1 MKLLLVIVEGHLYLA
16 GILAIFAAEVA
27 FLFWGLWSRRPIV
40 GLIAV
45 FVTVPLIR
53 STVSAIRACFFR
65 IEPPE
70 GFSLARREG
79 RALFDLI
86 EEIRRAV
93 GAPPVDNVTITIG
106 FNASAMAYWSLWP
119 LRRRRTLALG
129 FPVLATLSTAE
140 LRAVIAHELAHF
152 SSAHDPYAA
161 WVYRTH
167 RSWIA
172 LRRALD
178 QRLATPVYVYWF
190 IRWYVPRLYAASAD
204 LARRHEFVAD
214 AVAAKVAGSRATA
227 DALVV
232 IQSGARFEDRTHWP
246 TIDISHETD
255 TEPPRPYSGML
266 AWNARA
272 ISAEL
277 LDRLLSSDTGPT
289 STHPSMSERLA
300 RLGEVGRIPPPI
312 DRSAGEELLGPELA
326 RLADRQDRRWMTDN
340 GELWQR
346 QRAEYVDRRA
356 RLQRLAALATPTP
369 DELFER
375 AELVETLEGMDEA
388 LSIYQAA
395 AEQGHPPARLA
406 AGRLLLDHMN
416 SAGISLVEAAM
427 DRDERLV
434 PEACRI
440 LAEYYRATNQELAA
454 RKCEWRAT
462 RHVTSAR
469 LAGRVE
475 TV

>member
-16 GILAIFAAEVA
+16 GILAIFAAELA

-40 GLIAV
+40 GLVAV
-45 FVTVPLIR
+45 FVMVPLIR

-65 IEPPE
+65 IEPPQ
-70 GFSLARREG
+70 GLSLARSEG

-86 EEIRRAV
+86 EEVRRAV
-93 GAPPVDNVTITIG
+93 GAPAVDSVTITIG
-106 FNASAMAYWSLWP
+106 FNASALAHWSPWP
-119 LRRRRTLALG
+119 LRRHRTLALG

-152 SSAHDPYAA
+152 SSAYDPYAA

-232 IQSGARFEDRTHWP
+232 IESGARFEDGTHWP
-246 TIDISHETD
+246 SIDISHETD
-255 TEPPRPYSGML
+255 AEPPRPYSRML
-266 AWNARA
+266 TWKARV
-272 ISAEL
+272 ISTERLAQ
-277 LDRLLSSDTGPT
+277 LLSSDTGPT
-289 STHPSMSERLA
+289 TTHPSMSERLA
-300 RLGEVGRIPPPI
+300 RLGEVGRIPPPV
-312 DRSAGEELLGPELA
+312 DRSAGEELLGPELD
-326 RLADRQDRRWMTDN
+326 RLAERQDRRWITEN
-340 GELWQR
+340 GELWHR
-346 QRAEYVDRRA
+346 QRAEYLARRA
-356 RLQRLAALATPTP
+356 RLERLTALASPTP

-375 AELVETLEGMDEA
+375 AGLVETLEGAEEA

-395 AEQGHPPARLA
+395 AEQGHAGANLA
-406 AGRLLLDHMN
+406 AGRVLLAQMN
-416 SAGISLVEAAM
+416 AAGVPLIEGAM
-427 DRDERLV
+427 DRDEHLV
-434 PEACRI
+434 PEGCRI
-440 LAEYYRATNQELAA
+440 LGEYYRATNQELAA

-462 RHVTSAR
+462 RHTTTAR
-469 LAGRVE
+469 LAERAHI
-475 TV
+475 